1 MKLTQGKIKSHGK
14 TLEIASSA
22 VISYSQAKTHTEAL
36 DGTTI
41 ATFGI
46 LVQWLR
52 FPPCMVRQTF
62 QSNIANIIISLSLNP
77 QCRKKAVLKERKHI
91 YTG

>member
-22 VISYSQAKTHTEAL
+22 VISYSQAKTHREAL

-52 FPPCMVRQTF
+52 FPPWSDKLFRVTSQT
-62 QSNIANIIISLSLNP
+62 SLYP
-77 QCRKKAVLKERKHI
+77 CR
-91 YTG
+91 